1 MIKPVTLGL
10 CLITAFVALPAVGRD
25 PNGSKTLLSVRGY
38 LDAHWEYPNF
48 VPDEDSGLKVMDF
61 QIREGKWRKIYTEH
75 LYQAMRISPD
85 ETICFRVI
93 GQGFLAPRQRSFMQ
107 PWEGNQFIFVKIKK
121 LERLTSDEK
130 CAPPPKTNGN

>member
-1 MIKPVTLGL
+1 
-10 CLITAFVALPAVGRD
+10 LPAVGRD

-38 LDAHWEYPNF
+38 LVAHWEYPNF

-61 QIREGKWRKIYTEH
+61 QIREGKWLKINTEH

-93 GQGFLAPRQRSFMQ
+93 GQGFLARRQRSFMHRGR
-107 PWEGNQFIFVKIKK
+107 E
-121 LERLTSDEK
+121 TSSSS
-130 CAPPPKTNGN
+130 